1 MTHARSLVA
10 FLACL
15 ALVGLALPARTH
27 AFCGFYVGGA
37 DQRMYANA
45 TLVVLMRDGNRTVL
59 SMQNDYQGPP
69 TAFAMVVPVPVVL
82 QEENVRTLPREIF
95 DRVDQ
100 MAAPRLVEYWE
111 QDPCNPRYPEAPT
124 ATLMRSA
131 GAGVLEGASADGL
144 GVRIEAQFAVG
155 EYDIVILSA
164 NDSTGLETWLH
175 QEHYNIPAGASEVLR
190 PYVESGTK
198 FFVARVDPSRV
209 TFENGRAVLSPLRFH
224 YDTPE
229 LSLPVRLGLLSSQG
243 EQDLLVHILARN
255 QRYEVANYTNTF
267 IPTNLR
273 VRESVR
279 DHFGAFYESVFR
291 ETVARN
297 PRTVVTEYAWDAMSC
312 DPCPGPTLTPADM
325 MTLGADVTPTQ
336 EAWGFTLTRLH
347 YRYTRDTLA
356 EDLVFRA
363 APPVV
368 GGRGMPDVNG
378 VMEQSVQPS
387 SVNNFQGRYAMLHP
401 WVGPVACESPQR
413 GAWGGPPDRDD
424 WFAMPPPR
432 GAGSTFARTA
442 DATPPPALAAA
453 VEGALAWSP
462 VPTELRGGAAA
473 SALVASQD
481 LGATPTPPTT
491 PTPAPTT
498 APTPTAPIRT
508 NEAAPPAA
516 AATSGCGCHAQRAR
530 GGLEV
535 LGLALALAT
544 LARRRRIS

>member
-1 MTHARSLVA
+1 
-10 FLACL
+10 
-15 ALVGLALPARTH
+15 
-27 AFCGFYVGGA
+27 
-37 DQRMYANA
+37 
-45 TLVVLMRDGNRTVL
+45 MRG
-59 SMQNDYQGPP
+59 
-69 TAFAMVVPVPVVL
+69 
-82 QEENVRTLPREIF
+82 
-95 DRVDQ
+95 
-100 MAAPRLVEYWE
+100 
-111 QDPCNPRYPEAPT
+111 C
-124 ATLMRSA
+124 
-131 GAGVLEGASADGL
+131 ASTS
-144 GVRIEAQFAVG
+144 I
-155 EYDIVILSA
+155 
-164 NDSTGLETWLH
+164 
-175 QEHYNIPAGASEVLR
+175 NIPDGAAEALR
-190 PYVESGTK
+190 PYVESGMK
-198 FFVARVDPSRV
+198 FFVARVDVDRV
-209 TFENGRAVLSPLRFH
+209 RFESGRAVLSPLRVH
-224 YDTPE
+224 YDT
-229 LSLPVRLGLLSSQG
+229 SSSPCPCAW
-243 EQDLLVHILARN
+243 VSSARRARRISSCRSSRAN
-255 QRYEVANYTNTF
+255 QRYEVANYPNVF
-267 IPTNLR
+267 IPTNLDVSDD
-273 VRESVR
+273 VRER
-279 DHFGAFYESVFR
+279 FGDFYGALFDRTIE
-291 ETVARN
+291 RN
-297 PRTVVTEYAWDAMSC
+297 PGAVVTEYAWQATTC

-336 EAWGFTLTRLH
+336 EAWGFTLTRL
-347 YRYTRDTLA
+347 
-356 EDLVFRA
+356 
-363 APPVV
+363 
-368 GGRGMPDVNG
+368 
-378 VMEQSVQPS
+378 
-387 SVNNFQGRYAMLHP
+387 NNFQGRYAMLHP